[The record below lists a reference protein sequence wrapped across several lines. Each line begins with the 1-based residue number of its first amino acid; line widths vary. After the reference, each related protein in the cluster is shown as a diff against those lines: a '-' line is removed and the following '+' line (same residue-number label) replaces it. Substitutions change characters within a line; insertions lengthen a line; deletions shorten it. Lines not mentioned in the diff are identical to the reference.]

1 MSFFIL
7 FWSGV
12 YFHLID
18 DKKISVSGVVYVV
31 RSLDKSQE
39 SDVSFSHADG
49 DRRLMIKKEHMS
61 SVKIP
66 GSH

>member
-1 MSFFIL
+1 M
-7 FWSGV
+7 
-12 YFHLID
+12 ID

-49 DRRLMIKKEHMS
+49 DRRLVIKKEHMS
-61 SVKIP
+61 SVKIR